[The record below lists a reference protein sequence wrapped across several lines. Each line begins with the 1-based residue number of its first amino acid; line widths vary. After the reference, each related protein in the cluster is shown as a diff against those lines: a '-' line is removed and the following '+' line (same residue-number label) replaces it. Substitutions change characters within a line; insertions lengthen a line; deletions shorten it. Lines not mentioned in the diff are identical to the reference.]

1 VVAGVRADYVYDR
14 FLNTIDVNEPA
25 MQSGCL

>member
-1 VVAGVRADYVYDR
+1 MAGVRADYVYDR
-14 FLNTIDVNEPA
+14 PLNTVDVNEPA